1 MSGSSVVHCMI
12 ISIFSGF
19 IYGYNTGIVAG
30 ISKPATLGFFNS
42 TFLDKETESC
52 VQIENKPGAMSTSA
66 SPSSMAALEGL
77 AHIRRLRALQHDP
90 VTSLPQR
97 LASRHTAR
105 PRSANIERGRHRACG
120 VPAVLQPSTR
130 IAHTRRT
137 KANMCMY
144 TPRTHTRTHITHTHV
159 HVRHDRSSP
168 SCSHALPVPCRT
180 Q

>member
-1 MSGSSVVHCMI
+1 MI

-77 AHIRRLRALQHDP
+77 FVSDILVGMLAGAYLGPWIAKGQGRRIAMICVSLVATICPILMAIVDNFVLQVLFYMPKRLLPKVPTPASCHP
-90 VTSLPQR
+90 LAFSLPYK
-97 LASRHTAR
+97 SFYF
-105 PRSANIERGRHRACG
+105 P
-120 VPAVLQPSTR
+120 
-130 IAHTRRT
+130 
-137 KANMCMY
+137 
-144 TPRTHTRTHITHTHV
+144 
-159 HVRHDRSSP
+159 
-168 SCSHALPVPCRT
+168 
-180 Q
+180 